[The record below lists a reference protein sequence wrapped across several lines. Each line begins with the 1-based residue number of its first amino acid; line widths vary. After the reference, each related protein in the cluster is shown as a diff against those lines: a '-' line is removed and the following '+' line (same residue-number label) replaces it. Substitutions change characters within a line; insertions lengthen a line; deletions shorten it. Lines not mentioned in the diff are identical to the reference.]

1 MKKCVVVDLDN
12 TLVAVNS
19 LKEMTVMLLWKLIK
33 TGKTGDLYRVLT
45 QILKRRFHLIPHSDM
60 KHTLVTAALKNFTDS
75 DIDSLAEKLNCKIN
89 SRVKDIIIQNFEK
102 GNFVLLAT
110 AAPDFYLGKFIEKS
124 GFKNIDYIGTPF
136 QTTLPDYKENKG
148 EEKLGKVLKYLKDN
162 DLECVSVISDH
173 EDDLPLFKYFQHCE
187 NYLVKPDTNTIESI
201 KQNLNSDSDFPTI
214 I

>member
-19 LKEMTVMLLWKLIK
+19 LKEMTGMLLWKLIK
-33 TGKTGDLYRVLT
+33 TGKAVDLYRVLT

-60 KHTLVTAALKNFTDS
+60 KHTLVATALKHLTAS
-75 DIDSLAEKLNCKIN
+75 DIDSLAEKLNSKIN
-89 SRVKDIIIQNFEK
+89 SRVKDIIIQNSEK

-136 QTTLPDYKENKG
+136 QTILPDYKENKG
-148 EEKLGKVLKYLKDN
+148 EEKLGKVLEYMKAH

-173 EDDLPLFKYFQHCE
+173 EDDMPLFKHFQHCE
-187 NYLVKPDTNTIESI
+187 NYLVNPDTKTIESI